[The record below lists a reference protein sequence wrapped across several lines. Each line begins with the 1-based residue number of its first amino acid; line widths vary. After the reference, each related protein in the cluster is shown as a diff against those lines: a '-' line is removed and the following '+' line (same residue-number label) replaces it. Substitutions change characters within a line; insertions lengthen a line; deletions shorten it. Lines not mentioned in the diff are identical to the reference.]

1 MLKTLL
7 LGLLT
12 NLLRFIGGEL
22 LKLLNNKRVQKLA
35 IQAVESAID
44 LDLDNDGK
52 RDHARAVLVAG
63 ARVLSIELRDNYV
76 NALIELALSKV
87 KERSQK

>member
-35 IQAVESAID
+35 IQAVESAVH

-52 RDHARAVLVAG
+52 RNHARAVLLTAAHAV
-63 ARVLSIELRDNYV
+63 SIELRDNYA

-87 KERSQK
+87 KEQSKK